1 MGRARLP
8 ASTTHRKGNE
18 TMKTSLLKTELTTSE
33 AKDMIVITEKE
44 ARTIRAVVSSL
55 NSQLSALEQ
64 VLDSVGVDSWVASEH
79 PRTLAN
85 YKFTIKED

>member
-1 MGRARLP
+1 
-8 ASTTHRKGNE
+8 
-18 TMKTSLLKTELTTSE
+18 MKTSLLKTELTTSE

-44 ARTIRAVVSSL
+44 ARTIRALVTSL
-55 NSQLSALEQ
+55 NSNLSALEQ
-64 VLDSVGVDSWVASEH
+64 VLDSIGVDSWVASEH

>member
-8 ASTTHRKGNE
+8 ASTTLRKGNE
-18 TMKTSLLKTELTTSE
+18 TMKTSLKTDLTTSE

-44 ARTIRAVVSSL
+44 ARTIRAVVSSIS
-55 NSQLSALEQ
+55 NQLSALDQ
-64 VLDSVGVDSWVASEH
+64 VLDSVGVDSWVGSEH

-85 YKFTIKED
+85 YKFTIKKD

>member
-8 ASTTHRKGNE
+8 ASTTLRKGNE
-18 TMKTSLLKTELTTSE
+18 TMKTSLKTELTTSE

-44 ARTIRAVVSSL
+44 ARTIRALVSSIS
-55 NSQLSALEQ
+55 NQLSALDQ
-64 VLDSVGVDSWVASEH
+64 VLDSVGVDSWVGSEH

-85 YKFTIKED
+85 YKFTIKKD

>member
-1 MGRARLP
+1 
-8 ASTTHRKGNE
+8 
-18 TMKTSLLKTELTTSE
+18 MKTSLLKTELTTSE

-44 ARTIRAVVSSL
+44 ARTIRALVTSL
-55 NSQLSALEQ
+55 NSNLSALEQ
-64 VLDSVGVDSWVASEH
+64 VLDSTGVDSWVASEH